1 MTTLIDQQRKSS
13 AELRRLLM
21 TSYESEVF
29 ADNPFEQQPFEDA
42 VFAENPENRCPVLL
56 LLDNSVSMR
65 GEPIKQLNEGLAT
78 FHENLFADSLA
89 AKRVEVAIIT
99 FGPVAVQNDFI
110 GMQHFSAPSLQVAG
124 DTPMGS
130 AIEQGLQ
137 LLKLRKDAYRANGIS
152 FYRPWV
158 FLITD
163 GGPSDSIVNATKLVK
178 EGEASKSFMF
188 YAVGV
193 EGANMEKLRQLSVR
207 EPLMLKGLQFKDLF
221 QWLSASLSAVS
232 KSKVSEAVPLTNPK
246 APDGWAVAE

>member
-1 MTTLIDQQRKSS
+1 MSNDAS
-13 AELRRLLM
+13 
-21 TSYESEVF
+21 ESIL
-29 ADNPFEQQPFEDA
+29 DNPFEQRPFEDA

-65 GEPIKQLNEGLAT
+65 GEPINQLNAGLAA
-78 FHENLFADSLA
+78 FSESLAADSLA

-99 FGPVAVQNDFI
+99 FGPVAVQNDFV
-110 GMQHFSAPSLQVAG
+110 GMQHFVPPSLSVAG
-124 DTPMGS
+124 DTPMGA

-137 LLKLRKDAYRANGIS
+137 LLKLRKDAYRSNGIS
-152 FYRPWV
+152 YYRPWV

-163 GGPSDSIVNATKLVK
+163 GGPSDSIVNAAKLVK
-178 EGEASKSFMF
+178 DGEASKSFMF

-193 EGANMEKLRQLSVR
+193 EGANMEKLKQLSVR
-207 EPLMLKGLQFKDLF
+207 EPLQLKGLQFTELF

-232 KSKVSEAVPLTNPK
+232 KSKVTDATPLANPR